1 MYDRRSRLAAHAQQ
15 GVLVPQQAQL
25 ADEALVFLH
34 GALLLRGKPCGLGA
48 QPLRFSVQTLH
59 LRRRFIFGLSAY
71 TGRRLRHTVFAT
83 LTRVVVTMLPSGLHE
98 IQ

>member
-34 GALLLRGKPCGLGA
+34 GALLLRGEPCCLRA
-48 QPLRFSVQTLH
+48 QPLRLGFQTLH
-59 LRRRFIFGLSAY
+59 LRRQLWYGVSTTRSVGCDTRYVPLSHGHWSQCCHQAC
-71 TGRRLRHTVFAT
+71 A
-83 LTRVVVTMLPSGLHE
+83 
-98 IQ
+98 